1 MIQAWQRIL
10 MPYSKFP
17 PSPPRGSR
25 RDWAER
31 LTLPTRL
38 DLYVHGLVER
48 KVATCGLLVW
58 DVGENRLLLEHG
70 RHLAEG
76 KGVSPTFADR
86 RALGEGLNWLIREG
100 LYRRRIVAYTDSALI
115 HEQGAEERPAQR
127 VTHGPV
133 AEELRE
139 LVKRF
144 PQLTFKLISA
154 QENRRAGRLAAAAYV
169 AYQEDRRRQRAAGVV
184 DELHRAKAGIYLVG
198 ERYKVDLAAGTCT
211 CPDFRRMHTEKYPV
225 RCKHLLA
232 AQQESK
238 RSGE

>member
-1 MIQAWQRIL
+1 
-10 MPYSKFP
+10 
-17 PSPPRGSR
+17 
-25 RDWAER
+25 
-31 LTLPTRL
+31 L

-48 KVATCGLLVW
+48 KIATCGLLVW

-70 RHLAEG
+70 RLIAEG

-86 RALGEGLNWLIREG
+86 CALGEGLNWLIRQG
-100 LYRRRIVAYTDSALI
+100 LYRRRIVAYTDSVHIYELD
-115 HEQGAEERPAQR
+115 EQGAGERPAQKVAHR
-127 VTHGPV
+127 PL

-144 PQLTFKLISA
+144 PQLTLKLISR
-154 QENRRAGRLAAAAYV
+154 QENRRASQLAAAAYV
-169 AYQEDRRRQRAAGVV
+169 AFQEDRRRRRAAEIV
-184 DELHRAKAGIYLVG
+184 DELQRIEAKIYLVG

-211 CPDFRRMHTEKYPV
+211 CPDFRRMHTERYPI

-238 RSGE
+238 RSGK